1 MSPNDTL
8 EDNLQP
14 ATAESAH
21 DHAGHDHDH
30 DHEGHAHAHGP
41 VLNPDCT
48 RELVLDVPADEVA
61 KTYTRVAA
69 NYKKYARIP
78 GFRPGKVPEAVVRRR
93 FVEEIRKDVIDAL
106 LPERFNK
113 GVADLGIRPVG
124 QPQVT
129 ELTVEDG
136 KPLHVKAVFEFIP
149 EFSIDGYKDVKVEK
163 PAAEVTEDEFKAEM
177 QQLLES
183 RATIEPIN
191 EDRALVDGDW
201 AQISF
206 SGKVT
211 DDEAAEPVA
220 GENSLVEV
228 GGKETLEAF
237 SNALRGAKAGQEL
250 KLEVTYPEDYV
261 DQKLAS
267 KTVAYELTVVAL
279 KKRVMPELNDEF
291 AKELG
296 AYESVADLEA
306 KIREYLE
313 SRKKQGVE
321 FETKERLF
329 AAFAEKFTFAVPE
342 SLVQEQIDAR
352 LDRGLR
358 TLASQ
363 GMTSEQMRKLDF
375 ARLRAAQRD
384 SALLEVKA
392 QIILDKIA
400 KEENIVLDE
409 EAVERE
415 LQMASLQSRE
425 PVEDLR
431 ARLTQ
436 NGAMDKIR
444 EQLLRDKTSTVL
456 LERL

>member
-14 ATAESAH
+14 AAAESAH

-30 DHEGHAHAHGP
+30 DHEGHAHTHGP

-113 GVADLGIRPVG
+113 GVAELGIRPVG

-136 KPLHVKAVFEFIP
+136 QPLHVKAVFEFVP

-163 PAAEVTEDEFKAEM
+163 PVAEVTEDEFKAEM

-183 RATIEPIN
+183 RATIEPIE

-267 KTVAYELTVVAL
+267 KTVAYELKVVAL
-279 KKRVMPELNDEF
+279 KKRIMPELNDEF

-358 TLASQ
+358 TLAAQ
-363 GMTSEQMRKLDF
+363 GMTSEQMRQLDF
-375 ARLRAAQRD
+375 ARLRSAQRD

-392 QIILDKIA
+392 QVILDKIA
-400 KEENIVLDE
+400 KEENIVLDD